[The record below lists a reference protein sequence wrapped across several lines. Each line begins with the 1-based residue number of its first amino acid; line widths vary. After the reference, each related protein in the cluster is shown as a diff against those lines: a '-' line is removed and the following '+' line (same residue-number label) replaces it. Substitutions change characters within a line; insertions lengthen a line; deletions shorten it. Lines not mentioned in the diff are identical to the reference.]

1 MKLVLQPSILPR
13 RDQELD
19 HAVIYG
25 GVEREIVYQVD
36 LYEGISEGPSEH
48 QLQFSSKQDS

>member
-36 LYEGISEGPSEH
+36 WYEGISEGPSEH